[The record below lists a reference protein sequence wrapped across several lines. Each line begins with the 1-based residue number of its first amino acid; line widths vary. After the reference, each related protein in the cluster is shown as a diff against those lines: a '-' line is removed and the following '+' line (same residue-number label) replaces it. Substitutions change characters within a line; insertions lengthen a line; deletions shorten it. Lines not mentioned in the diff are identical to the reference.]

1 VHLAFRLTNRFPLC
15 RVQFIYMPI
24 RTVIVAVV
32 LSLSSLGLSG
42 FLSWPS
48 FSEQNVGTSEPLPP
62 VATPIL
68 AGQTIPEIEVL
79 DWIQG
84 EPVDFHYF
92 GSKLTVIDVWSDW

>member
-1 VHLAFRLTNRFPLC
+1 
-15 RVQFIYMPI
+15 MPI

-48 FSEQNVGTSEPLPP
+48 FSE
-62 VATPIL
+62 
-68 AGQTIPEIEVL
+68 QTIPEIEVL